1 MVMDAKLRIKVK
13 DYILTEYHK
22 GFSFTAIEKVLVDRG
37 YQLEDVRNI
46 IDEISRESTVHHML
60 KGLPLVVASVL
71 VIAVVL
77 GGVILFALTGQKECD
92 TQACFLQYANDCKPA
107 SYIVNEEGTVYEYN
121 LDNEC
126 TFTKTIT
133 LVSNNE
139 PQEIINLFEGKS
151 LTCEY
156 IKGNFEQRWVTTLL
170 GSLNRCTGELKEAL
184 YELTIA
190 QYKAT
195 SVE

>member
-1 MVMDAKLRIKVK
+1 MAMDAKLKARVK

-37 YQLEDVRNI
+37 YQAGEIKEIV
-46 IDEISRESTVHHML
+46 DEISHESTVHHML
-60 KGLPLVVASVL
+60 KGLPFVIASIL
-71 VIAVVL
+71 VIAIVL
-77 GGVILFALTGQKECD
+77 SGIVLFALTGQKECD
-92 TQACFLQYANDCKPA
+92 TQTCFLQYANDCNPA
-107 SYIVNEEGTVYEYN
+107 VYISNEDGTIYEYKV
-121 LDNEC
+121 DNEC

-133 LVSNNE
+133 QVSSNE
-139 PQEIINLFEGKS
+139 PLEIINLFEGKS

-156 IKGNFEQRWVTTLL
+156 IKGNFEQRWITTLL

-195 SVE
+195 EE